1 MSLYKDHITIYD
13 IARRAGVSAATV
25 SRVVNNRANVSIATR
40 QKVEKVIA
48 EQHYEPNEIART
60 LHNRYS
66 NTIGLLVQSLN
77 NQFFVRI
84 CNEAEEACEKIGY
97 TLLIGITN
105 NNFQKESKLLHTFL
119 KKQVDGFIL
128 LGGRA
133 NEYHPS
139 RELIDEMDFISYQVP
154 IVFIN
159 GGVGFHNCFSVKTD
173 EAGAF
178 DKIIQY
184 LLSCGH
190 RKIALITGQQHL
202 WTTDE
207 KIRVYKKNLKK
218 QRLKVRD
225 EWIVSG
231 EYTMASGEQ
240 CMNRILSLKEPPT
253 AVACTND
260 ILAIGAMRAALY
272 KGYNIP
278 RDISITGFDDIFM
291 AAEFVPTLTTMRQNY
306 SRLAVQAVQTVVDY
320 IAGKEVAREVT
331 IDAELVIRESSA
343 TLPGA
348 KPVVH

>member
-25 SRVVNNRANVSIATR
+25 SRVLNNRANVSIATR

-48 EQHYEPNEIART
+48 EQRYEPNEIART

-139 RELIDEMDFISYQVP
+139 SELIDEIEFVSDQVP

-178 DKIIQY
+178 AKIIRY

-207 KIRVYKKNLKK
+207 KIRIYKKNLKK
-218 QRLKVRD
+218 QRLKFRD

-231 EYTMASGEQ
+231 EYTIASGEQ
-240 CMNRILSLKEPPT
+240 CMNRILSLKEQPT

-272 KGYNIP
+272 KGFNIP
-278 RDISITGFDDIFM
+278 RDISITGFDDIVL

-320 IAGKEVAREVT
+320 IAGKEMAREVT
-331 IDAELVIRESSA
+331 IDAELVVRESSA
-343 TLPGA
+343 TLPSA
-348 KPVVH
+348 KPVVR

>member
-1 MSLYKDHITIYD
+1 MSLFKDHITIYD
-13 IARRAGVSAATV
+13 IARRAGVSVATV
-25 SRVVNNRANVSIATR
+25 SRVLNHHAYVSIATR

-48 EQHYEPNEIART
+48 EQHYEPNEIARI

-84 CNEAEEACEKIGY
+84 CNEAEETCEKIGY

-105 NNFQKESKLLHTFL
+105 DNSQKESKLLNTFL

-139 RELIDEMDFISYQVP
+139 AELINEMDFVSDKVP

-159 GGVGFHNCFSVKTD
+159 GGVEFHNCFSVKTD

-184 LLSCGH
+184 LISCGH
-190 RKIALITGQQHL
+190 RKIALITGQQKL

-207 KIRVYKKNLKK
+207 KIRIYKKYLQK
-218 QRLKVRD
+218 QILDFHD

-231 EYTMASGEQ
+231 EYTIESGEQ
-240 CMNRILSLKEPPT
+240 CMNRILSLNKLPT

-278 RDISITGFDDIFM
+278 QDFSITGFDDIFM
-291 AAEFVPTLTTMRQNY
+291 AAEFVPTLTTIRQNY
-306 SRLAVQAVQTVVDY
+306 SLLASIAVQTITDY
-320 IAGKEVAREVT
+320 IAGKEVAREIT
-331 IDAELVIRESSA
+331 LDAELVVRESSA
-343 TLPGA
+343 AYPGV
-348 KPVVH
+348 KPAVQ

>member
-1 MSLYKDHITIYD
+1 MSLLKDHITIYD

-25 SRVVNNRANVSIATR
+25 SRVLNNRANVSSTTR

-48 EQHYEPNEIART
+48 EQHYEPNEIARI

-66 NTIGLLVQSLN
+66 STIGLLVQSLN

-84 CNEAEEACEKIGY
+84 CSEAEEVCEKIGY

-105 NNFQKESKLLHTFL
+105 NSIQKESKLLHTFL

-139 RELIDEMDFISYQVP
+139 GELIDEMEFVSGRVP

-173 EAGAF
+173 EASAF
-178 DKIIQY
+178 EKIIQY

-190 RKIALITGQQHL
+190 KEIALITGQQNL

-207 KIRVYKKNLKK
+207 KIRIYKKNLKK
-218 QRLKVRD
+218 RRLKVSE

-231 EYTMASGEQ
+231 EYTIESGEQ
-240 CMNRILSLKEPPT
+240 CMNRILSQQKLPT

-260 ILAIGAMRAALY
+260 ILAIGAMRAVLY
-272 KGYNIP
+272 KGYHIP

-291 AAEFVPTLTTMRQNY
+291 AAEFVPALTTMRQNY
-306 SRLAVQAVQTVVDY
+306 SGLAAQAVQTVVDY
-320 IAGKEVAREVT
+320 IAGKDVEREVT
-331 IDAELVIRESSA
+331 IDAELVVRESSA
-343 TLPGA
+343 TPSGTRPLER
-348 KPVVH
+348 